1 MTKSIRYGRF
11 FLASNLMNI
20 PLSTHKNLEIEIC
33 KGSEWRIFHCS
44 FSWHRH
50 VDHAGP
56 QFHFE
61 ICKLFDFVIKIYDHR
76 HWNQHKNRWYEPGE
90 EEAERLSRP
99 ICYEG

>member
-1 MTKSIRYGRF
+1 MRIGRLF
-11 FLASNLMNI
+11 ISPTCINI
-20 PLSTHKNLEIEIC
+20 PLSTHKNLEIEIL
-33 KGSEWRIFHCS
+33 KGSEWRIFHSS

-56 QFHFE
+56 QFDFE
-61 ICKLFDFVIKIYDHR
+61 IFKLIDFSIKIYDHR
-76 HWNQHKNRWYEPGE
+76 HWNHKENRWYEPGE